1 MVTGK
6 QIADTTLEAIECA
19 GGYIWGQQGA
29 TWTAAKQASL
39 ERRYEAV
46 PSGLSKYKLSAQY
59 GKKWINHRVWDC
71 AGLCRWAAKQ
81 NGVAIHSGSNL
92 IWKYDLAKKGALTAG
107 MELPLG
113 ALVFT
118 GSTADNHPHIGTYTG
133 DGWVTEAAGTK
144 EGCIK
149 SKLSNK
155 KWTWWGLE
163 KGVDYEF
170 TPGKGSA
177 PATEKPAEQQQ
188 TGVKMTTIRKG
199 NKGAVVKQ
207 MQQMLDKLG
216 YSLGI
221 CGVDGDYG
229 TSTEKAVKE
238 FQRDHGLT
246 QDGICGPK
254 TWAALQNAV
263 DKISANEP
271 AKYFSV
277 IISGLSSEQAAKIAK
292 EYPSAVIKEGNANA

>member
-39 ERRYEAV
+39 ERRYEAD

-71 AGLCRWAAKQ
+71 ACLCRWAAKQ

-163 KGVDYEF
+163 KGVEYEF
-170 TPGKGSA
+170 IPGGGTAPSTTPA
-177 PATEKPAEQQQ
+177 PAPTPA
-188 TGVKMTTIRKG
+188 TKTPATIRKG
-199 NKGAVVKQ
+199 NKGALVTQ

-229 TSTEKAVKE
+229 TATEKAVKE
-238 FQRDHGLT
+238 FQRDHGLS
-246 QDGICGPK
+246 QDGVCGPK
-254 TWAALQNAV
+254 TWTALQEAA
-263 DKISANEP
+263 DKVATKP
-271 AKYFSV
+271 AEERYTV
-277 IISGLSSEQAAKIAK
+277 TITGLTKEQAEELCKAWKTATSKK
-292 EYPSAVIKEGNANA
+292 E